1 MTEILLQQLNS
12 QDWQWIKLN
21 GERQSIQAGQSLIQ
35 QQKNVDCLYLIISG
49 EFAAVIIAQG
59 KKGILGSAFAA
70 LEDNSDLEREIGR
83 LGNGEVIG
91 EMSFLDLSPAANTYT
106 AVKDSLVLSIPRDKL
121 KRKLERDT
129 GFAAR
134 FYRAIAIL
142 LTERFEHLGDV
153 YLRNRMGKLDAL
165 QDVPMLFGE
174 LKDSDVDWMVQQG
187 VLQEVAPGEILTKVG
202 RQVEN
207 LYIILQGTMSL
218 MVSETKQNKVSSI
231 FAALELDDEQSV
243 LEREIAQLTR
253 GEIIGETTAFDSFLS
268 PTTVQTQSN
277 SLVLAISRD
286 KLLIKLQ
293 QDPAMAAR
301 LYRVVA
307 IMLSGRVQ
315 GLISRL
321 GFGKDS
327 YQFGQTLS
335 GDTEYEDEIDLAVM
349 DNIFLGGARFDW
361 MLKRLRVS

>member
-1 MTEILLQQLNS
+1 MTEVLLQLLNS
-12 QDWQWIKLN
+12 RDWQWIKLN
-21 GERQSIQAGQSLIQ
+21 GERQAIQAGQSLIQ
-35 QQKNVDCLYLIISG
+35 QQKSVNYLYLIITG
-49 EFAAVIIAQG
+49 EFAAVITSQSN
-59 KKGILGSAFAA
+59 KGVLGSAFAA
-70 LEDNSDLEREIGR
+70 LEEDSNLEREIAR
-83 LGNGEVIG
+83 LCNGEIIG
-91 EMSFLDLSPAANTYT
+91 EMSFLDISPAANTFT
-106 AVKDSLVLSIPRDKL
+106 ATQNSQVLGIPREKL
-121 KRKLERDT
+121 KRKLDQDT
-129 GFAAR
+129 GFSAR

-142 LTERFEHLGDV
+142 LTERFEHLGNL
-153 YLRNRMGKLDAL
+153 YLRNRMGKLNAL

-174 LKDSDVDWMVQQG
+174 LKDSDVDWMVHQG
-187 VLQEVAPGEILTKVG
+187 VLQEIGAGEILTKVG

-218 MVSETKQNKVSSI
+218 MVKEAQQNKVSSI
-231 FAALELDDEQSV
+231 FAALELDDSESE
-243 LEREIAQLTR
+243 LEREIAHLSR
-253 GEIIGETTAFDSFLS
+253 GEIIGETSVFDSFLS
-268 PTTVQTQSN
+268 PTTVQTQEK

-321 GFGKDS
+321 GFGKDT

-335 GDTEYEDEIDLAVM
+335 SETEYEDEIDLAVM

>member
-1 MTEILLQQLNS
+1 MTEVLLQQLNR
-12 QDWQWIKLN
+12 QDWEWIKLN
-21 GERQSIQAGQSLIQ
+21 GERQLIQAGEFLIQ
-35 QQKNVDCLYLIISG
+35 QKTAVDRLYLILSG
-49 EFAAVIIAQG
+49 EFVAVITAQAN
-59 KKGILGSAFAA
+59 KGVLGSAFAA
-70 LEDNSDLEREIGR
+70 LEDDSDLEREIAR
-83 LGNGEVIG
+83 LSNGEIIG
-91 EMSFLDLSPAANTYT
+91 EMSFLDLSAAANSYR
-106 AVKDSLVLSIPRDKL
+106 AVEDSQVLGLPQAKL
-121 KRKLERDT
+121 KRKLEQDT
-129 GFAAR
+129 GFSAR

-142 LTERFEHLGDV
+142 LTERFEHLGNL
-153 YLRNRMGKLDAL
+153 YLRNRMGKLNAL

-174 LKDSDVDWMVQQG
+174 LKDSDVDWMVHQG
-187 VLQEVAPGEILTKVG
+187 VLQEIAAGEILTKVG

-218 MVSETKQNKVSSI
+218 MVSEAKQNKVSSI
-231 FAALELDDEQSV
+231 FAALELDDSQSN
-243 LEREIAQLTR
+243 LEREIAQLSR

-268 PTTVQTQSN
+268 PTTVKTQGN

-307 IMLSGRVQ
+307 IMLSGRIQ

-335 GDTEYEDEIDLAVM
+335 DDTEYEDEIDLAVM